1 MNMNMKKKVRKMA
14 DKELNVII
22 SGGGTGGHVF
32 PALAIADALHRLEH
46 QVNILFV
53 GAVGRMEMKKVPDAG
68 YRIVGLPVAG
78 IQRRLTWKNLLV
90 PFKLVRSLNRSRNI
104 IKDFKPDVVVGVGGY
119 ASGPVVRV
127 AEKKGIPVLIQEQ
140 NSYAGITNRML
151 AGKADKI
158 CVAYEGMEKYF
169 PAEKIEITGNPLR
182 SNLLNIADKKVEGLK
197 HFELSGEMKTILVLG
212 GSGGA
217 RSVNESIIEHLWE
230 FEKEEVQLIWQ
241 CGKNYYSRAL
251 DEVKH
256 FSLPHVRLV
265 DFIDRMDLAY
275 AVADVIISRAG
286 AGTISELALIKK
298 PAILVPSPNVAEDH
312 QTKNAMSLVE
322 KNAAVLVEDEDA
334 RFFLVSKAFTL
345 LEDDNKR
352 KELSDNIAKIAKPD
366 SAARIAEEIVKLA
379 DK

>member
-1 MNMNMKKKVRKMA
+1 MS
-14 DKELNVII
+14 DKGLNIII

-32 PALAIADALHRLEH
+32 PALAIADALHRMDRR
-46 QVNILFV
+46 VNVLFV
-53 GAVGRMEMKKVPDAG
+53 GAVGRLEMKKVPEAG
-68 YRIVGLPVAG
+68 YRIVGLPIAG
-78 IQRRLTWKNLLV
+78 IQRRFTWKNLLV
-90 PFKLVRSLNRSRNI
+90 PFKLVRSLNRSRQI
-104 IKDFKPDVVVGVGGY
+104 IKEFKPCVVVGVGGY

-169 PAEKIEITGNPLR
+169 PAEKIEVTGNPLR
-182 SNLLNIADKKVEGLK
+182 SNLLNIADKKEEALK
-197 HFELSGEMKTILVLG
+197 HFDLSNEMKTILVIG

-217 RSVNESIIEHLWE
+217 RSVNESIIEQLWE
-230 FEKEEVQLIWQ
+230 FEKKEVQLIWQ
-241 CGKNYYSRAL
+241 CGSGYFSRAL

-275 AVADVIISRAG
+275 AAADVIVSRAG

-298 PAILVPSPNVAEDH
+298 PVILVPSPNVAEDH
-312 QTKNAMSLVE
+312 QTRNAMSLVE
-322 KNAAVLVEDEDA
+322 KNAAVLIKDEEA
-334 RFFLVSKAFTL
+334 RFFLVNKALNL
-345 LEDDNKR
+345 LEDDNKM
-352 KELSDNIAKIAKPD
+352 KELSENIAKIAKPD
-366 SAARIAEEIVKLA
+366 SAKRIAEEIVKLA